1 MGNVMKRETLILET
15 FELSREIGYRHFLAE
30 NLHRPDPV
38 LSQLNIEEREAFL
51 RTYWDGHRDRMFAGY
66 QEKVSEYSVNALL
79 DTRDYYSL
87 LLESAGLFQGNKD
100 KGEWERIQ
108 RASKDMPDGEKQPQ
122 ERSKD
127 NGREM

>member
-1 MGNVMKRETLILET
+1 MNRETLILET

-38 LSQLNIEEREAFL
+38 LSQLNIEEREAFWQK
-51 RTYWDGHRDRMFAGY
+51 YWDGQRDRMFSGF
-66 QEKVSEYSVNALL
+66 QQKVSGYSESELL
-79 DTRDYYSL
+79 GTRDYYSL
-87 LLESAGLFQGNKD
+87 LLEIAGLFQGKQDKNGNERERFKQALKD
-100 KGEWERIQ
+100 KPG
-108 RASKDMPDGEKQPQ
+108 GEKQPQ

>member
-1 MGNVMKRETLILET
+1 MNRETLILET

-38 LSQLNIEEREAFL
+38 LSQLNIEEREAFW
-51 RTYWDGHRDRMFAGY
+51 RTYWDGQRDRMFVGY

-79 DTRDYYSL
+79 DTRDYYST
-87 LLESAGLFQGNKD
+87 LLEIADLFQGKQDKNGNERERFKEVLKD
-100 KGEWERIQ
+100 EPG
-108 RASKDMPDGEKQPQ
+108 GEKQPQ
-122 ERSKD
+122 KRSQD